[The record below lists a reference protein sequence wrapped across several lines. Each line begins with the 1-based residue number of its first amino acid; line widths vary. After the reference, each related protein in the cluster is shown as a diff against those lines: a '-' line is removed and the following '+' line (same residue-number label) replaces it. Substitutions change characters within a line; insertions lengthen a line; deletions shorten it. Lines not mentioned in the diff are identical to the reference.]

1 MFSIHAF
8 LMSQICVITA
18 QKAFK
23 VILAMQELIQSR
35 TLSISMNWSGG
46 LHNPQQK
53 EDPLKI
59 FMNSSMSLKF
69 SEKLL
74 ISI

>member
-8 LMSQICVITA
+8 PMSHICVIVA
-18 QKAFK
+18 HIAFK

-46 LHNPQQK
+46 VHNPQKK
-53 EDPLKI
+53 EESLKI

-69 SEKLL
+69 SEKLF
-74 ISI
+74 IYI